1 MQFDPEKYPS
11 KDYHFSVISSLGVIA
26 REYEVQQL
34 AQILQVIPPQSPAH
48 GAMIK
53 AIIEHMNVTSKDKLL
68 AVIDQG
74 SQPNPEAQ
82 QMQQQQA
89 QAQMQLQQAQTAVLM
104 AQAEEA
110 KGRAAKYATE
120 VDLMPKEAV
129 LKYSDQDKDGKI
141 DDDFEKK
148 IRLAQMMLDEDKWN
162 TEKQERS
169 AKLGMEQQEA
179 DRRIQEQGQLQQMLQ
194 QDADLL
200 GQVTIE
206 DETVQ

>member
-1 MQFDPEKYPS
+1 
-11 KDYHFSVISSLGVIA
+11 
-26 REYEVQQL
+26 
-34 AQILQVIPPQSPAH
+34 
-48 GAMIK
+48 
-53 AIIEHMNVTSKDKLL
+53 
-68 AVIDQG
+68 
-74 SQPNPEAQ
+74 
-82 QMQQQQA
+82 
-89 QAQMQLQQAQTAVLM
+89 
-104 AQAEEA
+104 
-110 KGRAAKYATE
+110 
-120 VDLMPKEAV
+120 MPKEAV

-141 DDDFEKK
+141 DADFEKK

-179 DRRIQEQGQLQQMLQ
+179 ERRMQEQGQLQQMLQ